1 MKYLNQQLIAEYIAL
16 IPRRKRIAA
25 PLGFF
30 IVVVLLLLLVPRTSD
45 QDASGIKAEASLTEV
60 PVYTTISPEMVNSAS
75 SVVLLGTVLSNETAN
90 IYPRRDGIVED
101 IFVDI
106 GDEVSKNQVVALL
119 LPKGVEGQS
128 AAMISEKQARRSLA
142 VSNLATA
149 ENVAEE
155 MIIGTRQKISDKE
168 VELQIAHNEQSALLR
183 KFEEAESQVFQMQ
196 EQTFSAIQN
205 VYQLVEWML
214 LGSNSR
220 AGATT
225 RNDDILRNLGIQDAS
240 NASRYHVVDI
250 FNTVSE
256 KQHEYSS
263 APAYKQVLLIE
274 PLILSA
280 LDLVSSTTTLLQAT
294 PSESN
299 GNGYDHLT
307 HAHLSDRLNK
317 LVTSQ
322 DMLYKTKEKLEDAK
336 NTFSTLTS
344 SEPELFLAY
353 RSGDTSDSKGN
364 KVLMLEEAIKSSYNA
379 LGLTK
384 ANQDQIVERQRSQVQ
399 IANSMLQL
407 EYANSGHQE
416 IRSPFAG
423 IVSKRF
429 LDVGQIVM
437 PSQPAYELTGVP
449 TTLALK
455 AKAEVRFGL
464 PENLIS
470 SVDVGDTIDFLLQ
483 SDDTTTYSA
492 VVTRKSP
499 QIDLQTHT
507 VTVQAKI
514 PDDLSLPHQS
524 SVRIRLSDEKN
535 PVFRVPSSTVKR
547 DGDSNFVWI
556 LDLDSQSPKKQ
567 NVSVTAE
574 DGEFAEITGNV
585 TSGSLLI
592 TDSPALFND

>member
-1 MKYLNQQLIAEYIAL
+1 MKYISEQLIAEYIAL
-16 IPRRKRIAA
+16 IQRRKRIAA

-30 IVVVLLLLLVPRTSD
+30 IVVALLLLLVPRTSD
-45 QDASGIKAEASLTEV
+45 QDASGIKADVSVTEV
-60 PVYTTISPEMVNSAS
+60 PVYSTISPEMVNSAS

-101 IFVDI
+101 VFVDI

-128 AAMISEKQARRSLA
+128 AAMISEKQARRALA
-142 VSNLATA
+142 VSNLTTA

-168 VELQIAHNEQSALLR
+168 IELQIAHIEQVSLLTR
-183 KFEEAESQVFQMQ
+183 FADAQSQVSQMQ
-196 EQTFSAIQN
+196 EQTFSTIQN

-225 RNDDILRNLGIQDAS
+225 RNDDILRNLGLQDAS

-256 KQHEYSS
+256 KQDEYSS
-263 APAYKQVLLIE
+263 AQDYKKVLLIE

-280 LDLVSSTTTLLQAT
+280 LELLSSATTLLQAT

-299 GNGYDHLT
+299 ANGYDHLT
-307 HAHLSDRLNK
+307 HAHLTDRLNK
-317 LVTSQ
+317 LVAAQ
-322 DMLYKTKEKLEDAK
+322 DMLYRSKEKLEDAK
-336 NTFSTLTS
+336 NAFNTLTS
-344 SEPELFLAY
+344 SEPELYLSY
-353 RSGDTSDSKGN
+353 RSGDTSDSKSN
-364 KVLMLEEAIKSSYNA
+364 KVLMLEEAIRSSYNA
-379 LGLTK
+379 LGLTE
-384 ANQDQIVERQRSQVQ
+384 ANQDQIVERQKSQVQ
-399 IANSMLQL
+399 IANSLLQL
-407 EYANSGHQE
+407 EHANSGHQE

-423 IVSKRF
+423 VVSKRF
-429 LDVGQIVM
+429 VDVGQIVM
-437 PSQPAYELTGVP
+437 PSMPAYELTGVP

-464 PENLIS
+464 PENLVS
-470 SVDVGDTIDFLLQ
+470 SVDVGDSIDFLLQ

-499 QIDLQTHT
+499 QVDMQTHT
-507 VTVQAKI
+507 VIVQAKI
-514 PDDLSLPHQS
+514 PDNLSLPHQS
-524 SVRIRLSDEKN
+524 SVRIRLTDEKK